1 MTAVLRRM
9 EADKADQLCQGS
21 GIDVNPD
28 KPVEKIMGVST
39 DVENN
44 SRFSRN

>member
-9 EADKADQLCQGS
+9 EADKTDQLCQGS